1 MRFWQK
7 NAVFKRLED
16 AILNFGFA
24 EVKIWPGGQ
33 AGRKCIPVI
42 FRNLAQVFIKADAG
56 IRCSSFMEKY
66 QAIAAITAGRQLV
79 ACFFGEAFF
88 NFLQQGL
95 E

>member
-1 MRFWQK
+1 MPYS
-7 NAVFKRLED
+7 KRLED
-16 AILNFGFA
+16 AIILNFGFA

-42 FRNLAQVFIKADAG
+42 FRNLARVFIKADAG

-79 ACFFGEAFF
+79 ACFFGEAFQ
-88 NFLQQGL
+88 FLQQGL